1 MSADDGA
8 TVGVGNRLA
17 SARPESL
24 RARFGGSAARWLFW
38 LVGAAVVAAAQPTTD
53 RRAAGAAAA
62 IAGIAAVTLVR
73 RLTETPATRYLRSLL
88 AGILAVSIAADWGLR
103 IGLGSP
109 ANGGTS
115 FLVYGE
121 AKRIILPFLFV
132 LLAPLVIEALPVELR
147 LRSIAQAPSAL
158 WERMRWMDWIVV
170 AYGAIAVPAVLI
182 GLAHHWRATFIAQ
195 DVGLV
200 VFFVFVYIAGRA
212 SGGRGTGAWAGE
224 LVDVLLLVAVAQLVF
239 FGWNIA
245 PLYAYV
251 EATCVGALVLVFMRP
266 EGRRGGGMLRVGV
279 AVTLLASEAVATATR
294 SSTAS
299 TIALGLLMAGGVVVF
314 VALRLRP
321 HVPTLALIAVA
332 AVAFVGILG
341 FTHDGAAL
349 RGQYHGR
356 DPSNIG
362 RTYEARQVRAQARSG
377 AVSFVLGRGFGS
389 TIDETGAPHAF
400 KKTLTTGGRDLAH
413 VPEVHLLVY
422 AFLLKEGLM
431 GVVWLAVF
439 GIGLAALA
447 FQALE
452 RAARTRDPA
461 FVVYAAL
468 PLIGIAA
475 ASAGASNLQAN
486 PLNGLT
492 LGILVACL
500 ARPPGAAAAA

>member
-1 MSADDGA
+1 
-8 TVGVGNRLA
+8 
-17 SARPESL
+17 
-24 RARFGGSAARWLFW
+24 
-38 LVGAAVVAAAQPTTD
+38 
-53 RRAAGAAAA
+53 
-62 IAGIAAVTLVR
+62 
-73 RLTETPATRYLRSLL
+73 
-88 AGILAVSIAADWGLR
+88 
-103 IGLGSP
+103 
-109 ANGGTS
+109 
-115 FLVYGE
+115 
-121 AKRIILPFLFV
+121 
-132 LLAPLVIEALPVELR
+132 
-147 LRSIAQAPSAL
+147 
-158 WERMRWMDWIVV
+158 
-170 AYGAIAVPAVLI
+170 
-182 GLAHHWRATFIAQ
+182 
-195 DVGLV
+195 
-200 VFFVFVYIAGRA
+200 
-212 SGGRGTGAWAGE
+212 
-224 LVDVLLLVAVAQLVF
+224 
-239 FGWNIA
+239 
-245 PLYAYV
+245 
-251 EATCVGALVLVFMRP
+251 
-266 EGRRGGGMLRVGV
+266 MLRVGV

-321 HVPTLALIAVA
+321 HVPTPVLIAVA

-431 GVVWLAVF
+431 GVIWLAVF

-461 FVVYAAL
+461 FVVYAGL

-486 PLNGLT
+486 PLNALT

-500 ARPPGAAAAA
+500 ARPPAAATAA